1 MIIPDTI
8 TVIGEGAFSGIDIE
22 QITITN
28 PHTVIEAFAFTNC
41 ANLTHVFLPEQNNI
55 VIKKRAFSYTTAL
68 VEISNLDQVL
78 TVEEYAFANSGIKE
92 VTIGSNATYGEG
104 AFYQSS
110 VVKVTIGKNSIFGLG
125 AFQNCQ
131 YLTTVVM
138 PEEGNVHFGVACFAN
153 DSKLAE
159 IDLSKID
166 NVIEKETFYGC
177 SSLSKA
183 NLEHVEE
190 IGNYAFSDCASLVYL
205 HMPKVIKIGEGAFQD
220 MMKME
225 VLLKSLI

>member
-1 MIIPDTI
+1 M
-8 TVIGEGAFSGIDIE
+8 
-22 QITITN
+22 
-28 PHTVIEAFAFTNC
+28 
-41 ANLTHVFLPEQNNI
+41 
-55 VIKKRAFSYTTAL
+55 

-205 HMPKVIKIGEGAFQD
+205 HMPKVIKIGEGAFSRYDENGGAPQIFD
-220 MMKME
+220 LILPNTLK
-225 VLLKSLI
+225 VLSDGAF